1 MTDFLFRIYD
11 HIANFFRNDFFRK
24 INLRTLI
31 MIAAVIMTGCVLIYR
46 LFVLQIVN
54 GENYLDNFQLRI
66 RREVSISSTRGNI
79 YDRNGKLLAYNELAY
94 SVIMNDLGESSSAH
108 DKELN
113 STIEEVIDLVERN
126 GDSITSDFNVIY
138 NKNTGHYEYTVSGT
152 TLSRFLA
159 DVYGYANISDLK
171 DNEAKASADDLV

>member
-1 MTDFLFRIYD
+1 MTDFLFCIYD

-79 YDRNGKLLAYNELAY
+79 CTTSMDVSSLFLYPFYIITKDTKKETPTLLHE
-94 SVIMNDLGESSSAH
+94 
-108 DKELN
+108 
-113 STIEEVIDLVERN
+113 T
-126 GDSITSDFNVIY
+126 FP
-138 NKNTGHYEYTVSGT
+138 
-152 TLSRFLA
+152 
-159 DVYGYANISDLK
+159 NILTPIVHLLHK
-171 DNEAKASADDLV
+171 PLI

>member
-11 HIANFFRNDFFRK
+11 HIANFFRSDFFRK
-24 INLRTLI
+24 VNLRTLI
-31 MIAAVIMTGCVLIYR
+31 MIAVVIMTGCVLIYR

-66 RREVSISSTRGNI
+66 RREVSVSSTRGNI

-138 NKNTGHYEYTVSGT
+138 NTNTGHYE
-152 TLSRFLA
+152 
-159 DVYGYANISDLK
+159 
-171 DNEAKASADDLV
+171 

>member
-11 HIANFFRNDFFRK
+11 HIANFFRSDFFRK

-31 MIAAVIMTGCVLIYR
+31 MIAVVIMTGCVLIYR

-94 SVIMNDLGESSSAH
+94 SVIMNDLAESSSAH
-108 DKELN
+108 DKEIN
-113 STIEEVIDLVERN
+113 STI
-126 GDSITSDFNVIY
+126 
-138 NKNTGHYEYTVSGT
+138 
-152 TLSRFLA
+152 
-159 DVYGYANISDLK
+159 
-171 DNEAKASADDLV
+171 